1 MSQDTKLV
9 VELLEKLDTID
20 NEIALLRED
29 RKEVLDDYKEKLD
42 LKVFRAAMRI
52 LKIRQKTDDNL
63 AIDEMLDTMGDADE
77 H

>member
-20 NEIALLRED
+20 NEMGLLRED
-29 RKEVLDDYKEKLD
+29 RKETLDDYKEKLD

-52 LKIRQKTDDNL
+52 LKIRQKTDNNI
-63 AIDEMLDTMGDADE
+63 AVDEMLDTMGDNDGN
-77 H
+77 

>member
-9 VELLEKLDTID
+9 AELLEKLDTID
-20 NEIALLRED
+20 NEMTLLRED

-52 LKIRQKTDDNL
+52 LKIRQKTDNDF
-63 AIDEMLDTMGDADE
+63 AIDEMLDTMGDTDE
-77 H
+77 Y

>member
-20 NEIALLRED
+20 NEMTLLRED
-29 RKEVLDDYKEKLD
+29 RKETLDDYKEKLD

-52 LKIRQKTDDNL
+52 LKIRQKTDDNF
-63 AIDEMLDTMGDADE
+63 AIDEMLDTMGDSDGN
-77 H
+77 

>member
-20 NEIALLRED
+20 NEMTLLRED
-29 RKEVLDDYKEKLD
+29 RKETLDDYKEKLD

-52 LKIRQKTDDNL
+52 LKIRQKTDNNF
-63 AIDEMLDTMGDADE
+63 AIDEMLDTMGDSDGN
-77 H
+77 